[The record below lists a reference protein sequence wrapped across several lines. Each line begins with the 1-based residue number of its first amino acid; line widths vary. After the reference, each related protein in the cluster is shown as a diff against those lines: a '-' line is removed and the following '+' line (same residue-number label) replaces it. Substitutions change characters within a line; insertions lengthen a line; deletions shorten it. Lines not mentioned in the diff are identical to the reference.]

1 WGVMGM
7 KAVISECGTYRYRLE
22 RTVGEGSKTVVW
34 IMVNPS
40 TADHQQDD
48 ATIRRLIGFTR
59 RLGGG
64 RLVVVNKFAFRATD
78 VAELEDAVDPAGPD
92 NESHIVAAMKEA
104 DLCVVGWGKLDKL
117 PLSLRNAYDSVCKIA
132 ADIDMPL
139 TCLAINKDGSPRHP
153 LFVSSDAELL
163 PWPAPTEGRP

>member
-1 WGVMGM
+1 M
-7 KAVISECGTYRYRLE
+7 KAIISECGTYRYRLE

-92 NESHIVAAMKEA
+92 NERHIVAAMKEA

-117 PLSLRNAYDSVCKIA
+117 PERLWGAHDVVRKVA
-132 ADIDMPL
+132 ADLNLPL
-139 TCLAINKDGSPRHP
+139 VCLAINQDGSPRHP
-153 LFVSSDAELL
+153 LRVSYDAELI
-163 PWPAPTEGRP
+163 PWPTLNVEKP